1 MTKIY
6 VYACLVLILAP
17 FSLQGQVGSLQLSS
31 GEGFAGHTITTTI
44 TMTTDTELHGFS
56 FGVAHDPLLISI
68 PETVNISQGPSLESL
83 NLGAGP
89 AFFSVNIAPA
99 GGAGFTIAC
108 VTDLFAPFDT
118 VPVALDNP
126 ILEIDY
132 LIDANAPVGSTIPIE
147 FSNLLGSP
155 PVQTV
160 MVFDLV
166 EIVPTITA
174 GIVTVTE
181 PTFLRGDVDQ
191 NGTVS
196 LIDGVLLCYR
206 VSGLQPPGDCRDAD
220 DINDDDL
227 LTISDA
233 VYLFQY
239 MFVGGPSIPAPSG
252 VCGPDPGAEGN
263 LDCND
268 HLACP

>member
-1 MTKIY
+1 M
-6 VYACLVLILAP
+6 VPL
-17 FSLQGQVGSLQLSS
+17 SLQGQVGSLTLSS
-31 GEGFAGHTITTTI
+31 GEGFAGNTIISTI
-44 TMTTDTELHGFS
+44 TMSTDTELHGFS
-56 FGVAHDPLLISI
+56 FGVSHDPLLISI
-68 PETVNISQGPSLESL
+68 PTTPSISQGPSLESL

-99 GGAGFTIAC
+99 GGSGFTIAC

-118 VPVALDNP
+118 IPIAVDDP
-126 ILEIDY
+126 ILQIEY
-132 LIDANAPVGSTIPIE
+132 LINQTAPVGSTIPIE

-160 MVFDLV
+160 MVFDLIEV
-166 EIVPTITA
+166 VPSTTPGTI
-174 GIVTVTE
+174 TVTE

-191 NGTVS
+191 SGSVS

-220 DINDDDL
+220 DINDDEL

-252 VCGPDPGAEGN
+252 VCGPDPGVEGN